1 MQRGEIHGTS
11 HDTLAYLIPLPT
23 WDMVGPAAE
32 LSGGTVSSG
41 YGGGTQLAGLRR
53 AGLPGVRHVDG
64 SLGGRYR
71 RGGPSSLSCNLHGVT
86 YQGWKMG
93 QRGHLPH
100 LPHLPHLSFKPI
112 PDFAGRWDRV
122 ASPGPAGSHPGT

>member
-41 YGGGTQLAGLRR
+41 YGGGTQLVGLRR

-71 RGGPSSLSCNLHGVT
+71 RGG
-86 YQGWKMG
+86 Q
-93 QRGHLPH
+93 
-100 LPHLPHLSFKPI
+100 
-112 PDFAGRWDRV
+112 A
-122 ASPGPAGSHPGT
+122 ASHATCMV